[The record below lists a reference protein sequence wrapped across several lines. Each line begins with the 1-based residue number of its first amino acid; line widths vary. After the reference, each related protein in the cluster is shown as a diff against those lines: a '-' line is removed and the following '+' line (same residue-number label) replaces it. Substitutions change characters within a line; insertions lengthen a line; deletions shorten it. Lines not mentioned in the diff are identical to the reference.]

1 MNSGKE
7 HIGAGMDFHLELMA
21 VPTSRVGKPLHMSPT
36 VGLATGTNIEG
47 MATGSSDAKI
57 LIKWDTLEEAS
68 QVPLVELEAMLLGV
82 IGKACQIFV
91 RNLPFDLIW
100 KMLNNKFNE
109 CGHVLY
115 TDIKMKNG
123 KSRSAV

>member
-91 RNLPFDLIW
+91 RNLP
-100 KMLNNKFNE
+100 LNNKFNE